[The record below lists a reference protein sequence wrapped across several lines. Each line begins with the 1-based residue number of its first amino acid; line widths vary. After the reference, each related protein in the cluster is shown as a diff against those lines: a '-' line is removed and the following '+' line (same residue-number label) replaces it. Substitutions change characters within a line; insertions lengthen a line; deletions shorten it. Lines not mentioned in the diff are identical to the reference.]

1 MLLSFLPNL
10 KKGEHKMTP
19 TNSENQITERIDQLE
34 ARITQLETVLKYT
47 VTFENLA
54 ARLVGNPVTIKVR
67 KPRSKR
73 VLTPE
78 EKAAFHARM
87 VAAKLAK
94 EKSRNASKK

>member
-1 MLLSFLPNL
+1 
-10 KKGEHKMTP
+10 MTP
-19 TNSENQITERIDQLE
+19 TNSDNQITERIDQLE
-34 ARITQLETVLKYT
+34 ARITQLETTLKNS
-47 VTFENLA
+47 VTFETLI
-54 ARLVGNPVTIKVR
+54 ARLVGSNDTGSKKVR
-67 KPRSKR
+67 KPRTNKR